1 MENKKVSE
9 ASKKYFSLKS
19 SNNNV
24 SLIIA
29 FLAMCILF
37 SLLTPHFLTLENFI
51 NIGTYSSIIAIM
63 AFGLTVAMILGA
75 MDLSQYAIA
84 TASGM
89 LIALLNRIETP
100 IGVAIILAILM
111 GVVLGAI
118 NGIIVS
124 FFGVNAII
132 TTLGTQQIFRG
143 IAYIVSDG
151 KNITLKNEFF
161 SFLGR
166 GYVLGIPIVM
176 IFMAIIFAITF
187 YVLKY
192 TPFGRKVFAIGGNAY
207 ASYLSGINIKR
218 VKMGAFIYSGITA
231 ALGGILLSAQI
242 GVAMPTAGIGSEM
255 DVIAAVILGGV
266 SLAGGNGKVSST
278 LLGILILQTISN
290 GLTLLSVQSYW
301 QMIIKGF
308 VLILAVLLD
317 VMRTKRAKG

>member
-1 MENKKVSE
+1 MGNNKVSE
-9 ASKKYFSLKS
+9 GIRKHFSFRG
-19 SNNNV
+19 SNNNI
-24 SLIIA
+24 SLIAA

-37 SLLTPHFLTLENFI
+37 ALLTPHFLTVENFV

-63 AFGLTVAMILGA
+63 AFGLTVAMILGG

-89 LIALLNRIETP
+89 LIALLNRAGMP
-100 IGVAIILAILM
+100 IGISVALAVLM
-111 GVVLGAI
+111 GVALGAI
-118 NGIIVS
+118 NGTIVS

-151 KNITLKNEFF
+151 KNITLKNDFF

-166 GYVLGIPIVM
+166 GNIVGIPVVM
-176 IFMAIIFAITF
+176 IFMVIVFAITW

-218 VKMGAFIYSGITA
+218 IKMGAFIYSGITA

-301 QMIIKGF
+301 QMVIKGS

-317 VMRTKRAKG
+317 VMRTKRAKA